1 MGLFSRKES
10 TSHRRPVG
18 RTRPSVSSEAQV
30 AQLRVKARRR
40 LAGAV
45 AIVLCAIIVLP
56 MLLDGE
62 PIKVP
67 DNIEVTIPSR
77 NAPFN
82 PDLPTSASQAD
93 GVTATGL
100 TGELAVQPTTG
111 SSVQKVDLS
120 NVDVN
125 KGIPAPTTPQ
135 KTPSQSDVSKPVVTD
150 TKPLPPVTPTPSA
163 RSDEGA
169 RARAILE
176 GRTVPS
182 TESRTAQATPSIKE
196 NLVVQ
201 IASYSA
207 QIDAQTRS
215 ETLKGQ
221 GITNAYVEPVMVNG
235 KQVFR
240 LRVGPFSS
248 REAAQAGQARLR
260 TLGYANGFI
269 TTQ

>member
-1 MGLFSRKES
+1 MGFFSRKES
-10 TSHRRPVG
+10 TSQRRPVG
-18 RTRPSVSSEAQV
+18 RTRPSVSSEAQ
-30 AQLRVKARRR
+30 AAELRVRARRR

-56 MLLDGE
+56 MLLDSE
-62 PIKVP
+62 PVKVP
-67 DNIEVTIPSR
+67 ANIEVIIPSK

-82 PDLPTSASQAD
+82 PILTPPAAQAD
-93 GVTATGL
+93 GSAIALKPLADANAQRADSSSVKQVDLGKSDAIKAPDVANAPAQAQSGNEASKSTDT
-100 TGELAVQPTTG
+100 ENKLAV
-111 SSVQKVDLS
+111 V
-120 NVDVN
+120 
-125 KGIPAPTTPQ
+125 A
-135 KTPSQSDVSKPVVTD
+135 
-150 TKPLPPVTPTPSA
+150 PVT
-163 RSDEGA
+163 RSDAAA

-182 TESRTAQATPSIKE
+182 AEARVAQASPAIKE

-207 QIDAQTRS
+207 QADAKARS
-215 ETLKGQ
+215 EKLKDE
-221 GITNAYVEPVMVNG
+221 GITNAYVEPVTVNG

>member
-18 RTRPSVSSEAQV
+18 RSRPSVSSEAQ
-30 AQLRVKARRR
+30 AAELRVKARRR

-67 DNIEVTIPSR
+67 ANIEVTIPNR

-82 PDLPTSASQAD
+82 PDLPTPASQAK
-93 GVTATGL
+93 GVTATDP
-100 TGELAVQPTTG
+100 TAELATQPSTG
-111 SSVQKVDLS
+111 STVQKVDLS

-125 KGIPAPTTPQ
+125 KGTLTPTTPQ
-135 KTPSQSDVSKPVVTD
+135 KAPAQSEVSQPVVTD
-150 TKPLPPVTPTPSA
+150 TKPLPPVTPTPPA

-182 TESRTAQATPSIKE
+182 AESRSAQTTPSIKE
-196 NLVVQ
+196 SLVVQ

-207 QIDAQTRS
+207 QADAQARS

>member
-1 MGLFSRKES
+1 MGFFSRKES
-10 TSHRRPVG
+10 TSQRRPVG
-18 RTRPSVSSEAQV
+18 RTRPSVSSEAQ
-30 AQLRVKARRR
+30 AAELRVRARRR

-56 MLLDGE
+56 MLLDSE
-62 PIKVP
+62 PVKVP
-67 DNIEVTIPSR
+67 ANIEVTIPSR

-82 PDLPTSASQAD
+82 PELTPPVVQAD
-93 GVTATGL
+93 SSNLIT
-100 TGELAVQPTTG
+100 PPG
-111 SSVQKVDLS
+111 SNLNKQSAESAIAKPVDLGKTETIKTP
-120 NVDVN
+120 NAATPPAAGAVKPAEVDS
-125 KGIPAPTTPQ
+125 KTFIQPAPR
-135 KTPSQSDVSKPVVTD
+135 
-150 TKPLPPVTPTPSA
+150 A
-163 RSDEGA
+163 DEGA

-176 GRTVPS
+176 GRTAPS
-182 TESRTAQATPSIKE
+182 PEARVAQAAPTIKE

-201 IASYSA
+201 VASYSA
-207 QIDAQTRS
+207 LVDAQARS
-215 ETLKGQ
+215 NTLKGE
-221 GITNAYVEPVMVNG
+221 GVTNAYVEPVTVNG